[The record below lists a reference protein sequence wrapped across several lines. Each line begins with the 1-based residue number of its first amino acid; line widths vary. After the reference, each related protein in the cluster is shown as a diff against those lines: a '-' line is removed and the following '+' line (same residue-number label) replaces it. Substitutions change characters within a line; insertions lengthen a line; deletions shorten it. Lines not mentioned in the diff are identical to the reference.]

1 MIVGHVYSTPN
12 LLLDNQYS
20 LHQKCHF
27 ITSLMR
33 LQVDKQLKTA

>member
-1 MIVGHVYSTPN
+1 MIVGHVHPTPN

-27 ITSLMR
+27 MTSPIR
-33 LQVDKQLKTA
+33 LQVDKWLKMV